1 MHKKAYIS
9 NIDPAWP
16 LARQREMIAGIEAVY
31 EDKLT
36 PAALKRR
43 DPAELKDRKLLLRPT
58 SRRDPEMIVI
68 ASINCL
74 AWTWEDLCDVVV
86 QAAARH
92 ATIHE
97 ASSGWEFKPGDG
109 AGELARRL
117 PTFARQK
124 RARGLVKS
132 REEFNRER
140 MEDSRRRAETIRP
153 YWHLPNEE
161 WPRDKLLEM
170 AGRDG
175 KPMALHTAQKYLGNR
190 YAAQK
195 EHALRAR
202 QQAGRLA
209 AIAKKKGTPN
219 G

>member
-1 MHKKAYIS
+1 MHEKAYIS

-16 LARQREMIAGIEAVY
+16 ISRQRELLAGIDRVY
-31 EDKLT
+31 EDRLNQ
-36 PAALKRR
+36 AALKRR
-43 DPAELKDRKLLLRPT
+43 DPKELKDRALLLRPT
-58 SRRDPEMIVI
+58 SRQTPEVIVV

-74 AWTWEDLCDVVV
+74 AWTWEDLCAAVV
-86 QAAARH
+86 AAEARH
-92 ATIHE
+92 ATIRE
-97 ASSGWEFKPGDG
+97 ASTGWQFAPGDG

-132 REEFNRER
+132 REEYNAQRLA
-140 MEDSRRRAETIRP
+140 DTRRRAELIKP
-153 YWHLPNEE
+153 YWHLPNSE
-161 WPRDKLLEM
+161 WPKAVLLEM
-170 AGRDG
+170 AGQDG
-175 KPMALHTAQKYLGNR
+175 KPMALATAERHLGNR

-195 EHALRAR
+195 EYALRNR